1 MVRVVAYFSK
11 FMHQHRANQ
20 NAYVAYAGATVA
32 DPLRS
37 PLSVPYVP
45 LLLHCW
51 HTGINKG
58 LQDGSLKPYAGPTF
72 KLAEAP
78 ASHVEVIEH
87 KLGSK
92 GKIILTIRD
101 ESGKTEL

>member
-1 MVRVVAYFSK
+1 
-11 FMHQHRANQ
+11 MHTHTHM
-20 NAYVAYAGATVA
+20 AYAGATGA
-32 DPLRS
+32 DPLRPRS
-37 PLSVPYVP
+37 SVPDMP

-58 LQDGSLKPYAGPTF
+58 LQEGSLKPYAGPTF

-78 ASHVEVIEH
+78 ASHIEVIEH

>member
-1 MVRVVAYFSK
+1 MRTYT
-11 FMHQHRANQ
+11 
-20 NAYVAYAGATVA
+20 AYAGATAA
-32 DPLRS
+32 DPCRS
-37 PLSVPYVP
+37 RSYVPYTP
-45 LLLHCW
+45 LVWHCG

-72 KLAEAP
+72 KMAEAP
-78 ASHVEVIEH
+78 ASHIEVIEH